1 MSPCNR
7 PSVLNDPRD
16 DVPNATDLMQFGPFV
31 VLVFA
36 LLYGAYVIIP
46 KAMDKHEAVVT
57 RIAADHKATVD
68 GLVHEFRDE
77 LKEQRLRIE
86 EEHERRDTAIGKL
99 ADAVDRIG
107 EKMIR

>member
-1 MSPCNR
+1 M
-7 PSVLNDPRD
+7 
-16 DVPNATDLMQFGPFV
+16 PNATDLMQFGPFV

-57 RIAADHKATVD
+57 RIAAANKATVEKLTADHKATVD

-77 LKEQRLRIE
+77 LKEQRLRNE
-86 EEHERRDTAIGKL
+86 EEYERRDTAIGKL
-99 ADAVDRIG
+99 AAAVDRIG